1 MRKMIIDRIM
11 ELLAANGAGGPGK
24 LNSTRWQPVA
34 RRIYEHCGLDPM
46 SRGFQQKVKT
56 MEADRETIAA
66 LSDEDLLSMFEL
78 VNRRV
83 YIQM

>member
-1 MRKMIIDRIM
+1 MRKMIIDRTM
-11 ELLAANGAGGPGK
+11 ELLAANGGAGPGK
-24 LNSTRWQPVA
+24 LNSTRWEPVA
-34 RRIYEHCGLDPM
+34 RQIYQHCGLDPM
-46 SRGFQQKVKT
+46 SKGFRAKVKV

-66 LSDEDLLSMFEL
+66 LSDEDLLRMFEL